1 MKYTET
7 RVNLYAI
14 NLLSMLLT
22 DRLTPSIYQEKPEE
36 LSLEFY
42 EKGESITLLKTGIWQ
57 VYRGVVQLSK
67 VDVAG
72 KEIILG
78 WATPNHAFDNRAN
91 SSVIY
96 RAQALSDVYLR
107 CLTPQY
113 LKIYPQVITELI
125 AKLSYRLIKTEQ
137 LLTITAIKRVE
148 ERLWELLVML
158 KEEMGQPVLEGTRLS
173 VRFTHQNLANAI
185 GATRVTVTRVLGDFQ
200 TKEWIVFDRDRHI
213 IIKRNN

>member
-1 MKYTET
+1 
-7 RVNLYAI
+7 
-14 NLLSMLLT
+14 MLLT

-36 LSLEFY
+36 LPLEFY
-42 EKGESITLLKTGIWQ
+42 EKGEDLTLLKTGIWQ

-78 WATPNHAFDNRAN
+78 WATPNHAFDNRSH

-113 LKIYPQVITELI
+113 LQKYLPYLNHH
-125 AKLSYRLIKTEQ
+125 
-137 LLTITAIKRVE
+137 
-148 ERLWELLVML
+148 
-158 KEEMGQPVLEGTRLS
+158 P
-173 VRFTHQNLANAI
+173 
-185 GATRVTVTRVLGDFQ
+185 
-200 TKEWIVFDRDRHI
+200 
-213 IIKRNN
+213 